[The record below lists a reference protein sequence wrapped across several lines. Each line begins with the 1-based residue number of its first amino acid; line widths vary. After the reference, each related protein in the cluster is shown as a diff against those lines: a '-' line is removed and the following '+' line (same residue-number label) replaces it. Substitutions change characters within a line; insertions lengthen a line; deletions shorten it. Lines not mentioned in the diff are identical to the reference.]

1 VLVAILSLF
10 GAPLSAQRNMAPG
23 PLFGLPSNVAQ
34 AEAPLDPSLPAGI
47 RRNTSPRPASTERPA
62 CSLRAPVC
70 VHVAAGGV
78 SPALVHEYLAAL
90 ELAHGQLVV
99 ALALPAPLPD
109 HGLGA
114 TTALDLYLHADAGE
128 DLEVLRDPALGAR
141 DRVSA
146 HCRARARASG
156 ARRQAALC
164 VAEASLLGLD
174 AAEGDGVRRSV
185 AVMLWRL
192 LGAPSADDA
201 VALDDFQANPQLS
214 PLTRERAR
222 TSDGA
227 SLLVE
232 YIDRQLG
239 SGSPGLLPAS
249 IFSIGGGETPRD
261 GARWHNEPDFA
272 DVLRQ
277 AFPSPEAFSDF
288 ALNFAVARAFIGSRD
303 DGRRWPELLWSGD
316 AGRVRFDWSVPS
328 STLPRRVAPLRPIEP
343 LGAAYLWIDLDRVAL
358 NAALGFRA
366 EWEAPV
372 IFRFSV
378 LALDSNGQLLQRY
391 DLPYIENATQV
402 ERSIVDYQGADA
414 LLVVGTNLGGV
425 DLAHPFDP
433 DHEPWEPHGFTVYLA
448 EI

>member
-1 VLVAILSLF
+1 MLVAILSLF
-10 GAPLSAQRNMAPG
+10 GAPLSAQRNTAPG
-23 PLFGLPSNVAQ
+23 PLFGLPSNIAQ
-34 AEAPLDPSLPAGI
+34 SETPLDASLPLGV
-47 RRNTSPRPASTERPA
+47 RRSTRPRPASTERPA
-62 CSLRAPVC
+62 CSLREPVC
-70 VHVAAGGV
+70 VHVAAGRV
-78 SPALVHEYLAAL
+78 APVLVHQYLAAL
-90 ELAHGQLVV
+90 ESARRQLVDT
-99 ALALPAPLPD
+99 LALPAPLPD
-109 HGLGA
+109 YGLGD
-114 TTALDLYLHADAGE
+114 TTALDLYLYADTSE
-128 DLEVLRDPALGAR
+128 DLEVLRDPALDAR
-141 DRVSA
+141 DHVSA

-185 AVMLWRL
+185 AAALWRL
-192 LGAPSADDA
+192 LGTPSADDA
-201 VALDDFQANPQLS
+201 AAIDDFQANPQLS

-227 SLLVE
+227 SLFVE

-249 IFSIGGGETPRD
+249 IFLIGDGETPKDR
-261 GARWHNEPDFA
+261 ARWHNEPDFA

-288 ALNFAVARAFIGSRD
+288 ALNFAVARAFVGSRD
-303 DGRRWPELLWSGD
+303 DGQRWPELLWSGG

-328 STLPRRVAPLRPIEP
+328 STLPRRVAPLRPLEP
-343 LGAAYLWIDLDRVAL
+343 LGAAYVWVDLDRVAL

-378 LALDSNGQLLQRY
+378 LALDASGQLLKRY

-402 ERSIVDYQGADA
+402 ERSIVDYQGAHS

-433 DHEPWEPHGFTVYLA
+433 DQEPWEPHGFTVYLA